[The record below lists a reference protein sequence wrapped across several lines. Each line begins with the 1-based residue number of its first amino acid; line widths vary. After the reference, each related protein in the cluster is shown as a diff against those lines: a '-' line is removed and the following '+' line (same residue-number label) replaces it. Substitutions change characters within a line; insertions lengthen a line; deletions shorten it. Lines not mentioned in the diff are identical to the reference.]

1 MRHKGNIME
10 RKVRLKTV
18 NVHITCFLCK
28 GYLIDATTIT
38 ECLHTCKYLKPMILT
53 SMLSIFL
60 LFISLVNVRET
71 MTEFS
76 YYLPPMKLREGDGFT
91 GVCMSMRGD
100 GVGMSGPRFL

>member
-60 LFISLVNVRET
+60 LFISLINVRKT
-71 MTEFS
+71 MTKFS
-76 YYLPPMKLREGDGFT
+76 YYRPPTNLREGDGFT
-91 GVCMSMRGD
+91 GV
-100 GVGMSGPRFL
+100 

>member
-1 MRHKGNIME
+1 ME

-38 ECLHTCKYLKPMILT
+38 ECLHTCKYLKLMILT
-53 SMLSIFL
+53 SMFSIFL

-71 MTEFS
+71 MTKLS
-76 YYLPPMKLREGDGFT
+76 YYLRPTSCGKVM
-91 GVCMSMRGD
+91 VSQAW
-100 GVGMSGPRFL
+100 